1 MSTNSLKNKII
12 NIIKKELKEK
22 KIKINDGINTVK
34 NWDSV
39 GNFNL
44 LLRIENDLKIKFS
57 TNEFNSLNNFKS
69 ILKNVENKY
78 KKRS

>member
-78 KKRS
+78 KKRN